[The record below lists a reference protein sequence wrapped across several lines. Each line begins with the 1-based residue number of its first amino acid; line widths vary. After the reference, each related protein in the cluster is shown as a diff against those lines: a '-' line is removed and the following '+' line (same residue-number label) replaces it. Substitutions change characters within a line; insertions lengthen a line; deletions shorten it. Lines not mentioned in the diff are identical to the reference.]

1 MILTS
6 LESVSAND
14 FAEHTGWTPK
24 PEGLCR
30 GEVCVPA
37 PGSLRDDGTID
48 VNIAASRLGMP
59 LLHDADHGVW
69 ALGSATLG
77 GKALATATAADPEL
91 LTRDG
96 NPFKLSALHGRKVL
110 LVAWSTY

>member
-37 PGSLRDDGTID
+37 QGSLRDDGTID
-48 VNIAASRLGMP
+48 IDIATARLGMP
-59 LLHDADHGVW
+59 MVHDADHGVW

-77 GKALATATAADPEL
+77 GKALSTATAAEI
-91 LTRDG
+91 
-96 NPFKLSALHGRKVL
+96 GRAHV
-110 LVAWSTY
+110 